1 MFMNPLAQI
10 PPVTIVLISTFLA
23 IMLGIICKDM
33 LEYQVNSWYAN
44 RQTQDRIHYQ
54 TAQSRVAYTLLTL
67 FTYLSMGS
75 SLSVLGFFNLL
86 AYGVGFVVVVPTALL
101 LWFQLGSMLEL
112 MVRGGSAAI
121 NIDAYGAS
129 E

>member
-1 MFMNPLAQI
+1 MFSNPFVQI

-33 LEYQVNSWYAN
+33 LEYQVNTWYAN

-54 TAQSRVAYTLLTL
+54 TGQSLVAYGLLTL

-121 NIDAYGAS
+121 NIDAYGTS
-129 E
+129 D

>member
-33 LEYQVNSWYAN
+33 LEYQVNTWYAN

-54 TAQSRVAYTLLTL
+54 TTQSRIAYALLTL

-129 E
+129 D

>member
-1 MFMNPLAQI
+1 MNPLAQI

-33 LEYQVNSWYAN
+33 LEYQVNTWYAN

-54 TAQSRVAYTLLTL
+54 TMQSRIAYALLTL

-129 E
+129 D